1 LLIHLLITFLY
12 IAEYQQKD
20 SLYNTASKDIAS
32 GGMPKEFFL
41 GAVLFMIFIM
51 IMLLVIKI
59 FNSSA
64 DAHNNR
70 RKK

>member
-12 IAEYQQKD
+12 IAEYKQD
-20 SLYNTASKDIAS
+20 SLYSAAKDTAA

-51 IMLLVIKI
+51 IMLLAIKI
-59 FNSSA
+59 MNSKSA
-64 DAHNNR
+64 INKNR
-70 RKK
+70 STK